1 MVSLFVFCFVF
12 IINYKIMSER
22 VERTKDGGVVLVDLC
37 QVDAV
42 STVAPLL
49 PVILSDVASGMGGVG
64 STFNVDSLT
73 LSGLRVSDDATDVP
87 DVGVVSVS
95 VGVSSIIK
103 VSDSMGVGVCVSN
116 VSGYGVSS
124 SSLSVSSV
132 LGESGCLVLLGEIDA
147 GPAPRVCDIDGIRN
161 QVCAPCPFEYG
172 VDGDHRPF
180 VLGLNGISDRG
191 AGGVFSS
198 KVEGA
203 LVGGI
208 PVVRF
213 AEDICL
219 SNLTGDLVCW
229 SILFVLFG

>member
-22 VERTKDGGVVLVDLC
+22 VERTKDGGVVLVDLY

-103 VSDSMGVGVCVSN
+103 ISDS
-116 VSGYGVSS
+116 
-124 SSLSVSSV
+124 
-132 LGESGCLVLLGEIDA
+132 I
-147 GPAPRVCDIDGIRN
+147 
-161 QVCAPCPFEYG
+161 
-172 VDGDHRPF
+172 
-180 VLGLNGISDRG
+180 
-191 AGGVFSS
+191 
-198 KVEGA
+198 
-203 LVGGI
+203 
-208 PVVRF
+208 VV
-213 AEDICL
+213 IY
-219 SNLTGDLVCW
+219 
-229 SILFVLFG
+229 